1 MIGDGNGN
9 AWLVALRDA
18 GIVFG
23 STFLATLAGYGFP
36 PGLEAF
42 YTAGIA
48 GGIIFL
54 ASLRARFGV
63 RLPPPDGV

>member
-9 AWLVALRDA
+9 SWLIAVRDA
-18 GIVFG
+18 LIVFG

-36 PGLEAF
+36 PGFEAV

-48 GGIIFL
+48 AGIVFL

-63 RLPPPDGV
+63 VVPPPE